1 MKKTWSK
8 PVIGNLSI
16 KETEDGVCPM
26 YSPLGSRSLAELAPY
41 CECAKCDGYKGFEDE
56 KIPVNQPCQFKG
68 LLNPKCSA

>member
-1 MKKTWSK
+1 
-8 PVIGNLSI
+8 
-16 KETEDGVCPM
+16 M